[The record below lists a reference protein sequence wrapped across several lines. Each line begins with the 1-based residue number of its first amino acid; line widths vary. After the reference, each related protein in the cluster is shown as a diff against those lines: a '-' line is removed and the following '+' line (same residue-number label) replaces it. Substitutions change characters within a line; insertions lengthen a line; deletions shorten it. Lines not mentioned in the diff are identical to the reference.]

1 MTFTVE
7 DPITTPSS
15 YNRLPRYRRERCKQL
30 DVDGGRKEQG
40 SRHYRHAF
48 TWSLP
53 VRQQDKTS
61 QHDDPDFG
69 PEPADDDPANL
80 PIERQIYYVG
90 PIPAL
95 HMAHHWKENKER
107 ISGDD
112 HGSDD
117 DHDDRLTCLMASL
130 HPKLVP
136 NVHFRVA
143 SA

>member
-7 DPITTPSS
+7 DPITIPSS
-15 YNRLPRYRRERCKQL
+15 YNRLPRYRRERCKQF

-40 SRHYRHAF
+40 SQRYRHAF

-61 QHDDPDFG
+61 QRDDPDFG
-69 PEPADDDPANL
+69 PNPRATIRQTYEPSAKS
-80 PIERQIYYVG
+80 YYVG

-95 HMAHHWKENKER
+95 HMAHHCKEDKER